1 MLRDRWSRSLGFGVC
16 RRGAGKLESALLLA
30 LLCGGLE
37 SCEQAAEPAPP
48 NVVLISLDTLRADRL
63 SCYGNAHE
71 TSPAIDALAAGGV
84 LFERAVSTSSWTLPS
99 HISMLTG
106 LPVSAHGICHAN
118 PNSIAIAQR
127 GEFLSES
134 LGRAGYATGGFFTVL
149 FLESQFG
156 FGSGFDTWE
165 HASDNTA
172 RARELRKLWKAASAR
187 GDQQEMERISA
198 ESSTLT
204 FGAPEAEGCVDS
216 ALEWLDQQQQAE
228 SDRPFFLF
236 VHLFDIHDPYQPPA
250 PYDTRFDPDYDG
262 DIRKGTIRGPN
273 ATLKRSM
280 EPRELEHIMA
290 LYDGEIAWVDS
301 QVARVL
307 DHLDQLDVADNTLVV
322 LTADHGEEFLE
333 HGRRGHHATLY
344 RESVNVP
351 LIMRFPAV
359 LPAGVR
365 LNSVV
370 SIIDIVPTVQSIV
383 GVSAA
388 HELPGM
394 DLTRLLG
401 GSQSGEPRVVV
412 SELMLNGHSP
422 PEWLISLY
430 RGDEH
435 FIVEQAGT
443 PNRQARHFDLKTNWQ
458 GSGEG
463 EIVDWS
469 SPQGQ
474 ALQQQLDLWR
484 TRTGE
489 LRTGLGQHADAS
501 LELLDE
507 DIEHLNA
514 LGYSGVGDEP
524 EAKQT
529 TRLCMDGCVWFEDS
543 ESSEP
548 QDKSGS
554 KE

>member
-1 MLRDRWSRSLGFGVC
+1 MLRACRSRLLGFGVC
-16 RRGAGKLESALLLA
+16 RRGGKLESALLLA
-30 LLCGGLE
+30 LLCGGLV

-48 NVVLISLDTLRADRL
+48 NVLLISLDTLRADRL
-63 SCYGNAHE
+63 SCYGNAHA
-71 TSPAIDALAAGGV
+71 TSPAIDALAADGV
-84 LFERAVSTSSWTLPS
+84 LFERAVSTSSWTLPA

-106 LPVSAHGICHAN
+106 LPVSAHGICHAS
-118 PNSIAIAQR
+118 PNSIAVAQR

-134 LGRAGYATGGFFTVL
+134 LGRAGYATAGFFTVL

-172 RARELRKLWKAASAR
+172 RARELRKSWKAASAR
-187 GDQQEMERISA
+187 GDQQEMDRISA
-198 ESSTLT
+198 ESSTLA
-204 FGAPEAEGCVDS
+204 FGAPEAEGCVDR
-216 ALEWLDQQQQAE
+216 ALEWLDQQQQAD

-262 DIRKGTIRGPN
+262 DIRTGTIRGPN

-280 EPRELEHIMA
+280 KPRELEHIMA

-307 DHLDQLDVADNTLVV
+307 ERLDDLGVADNTLVV
-322 LTADHGEEFLE
+322 LTSDHGEEFLE

-365 LNSVV
+365 LDSVV

-388 HELPGM
+388 HDLSGM
-394 DLTRLLG
+394 DLTRLLRG
-401 GSQSGEPRVVV
+401 TQPDEPRVVV
-412 SELMLNGHSP
+412 SELMLNGHNP
-422 PEWLISLY
+422 PEWLVSLY

-435 FIVEQAGT
+435 FIVEHAGT
-443 PNRQARHFDLKTNWQ
+443 PNPQARRFDLKSNWQ
-458 GSGEG
+458 GDGEG
-463 EIVDWS
+463 EVVDWN

-474 ALQQQLDLWR
+474 ELQEQLEQLRKRTADLR
-484 TRTGE
+484 GD
-489 LRTGLGQHADAS
+489 LRQHEDAS
-501 LELLDE
+501 LDLLDE

-524 EAKQT
+524 DAKET
-529 TRLCMDGCVWFEDS
+529 SRLCMDGCVWFDVTGSDESPGKSDS
-543 ESSEP
+543 EE
-548 QDKSGS
+548 
-554 KE
+554 